1 MSIETLETYI
11 NRSGYPILR
20 RCFNCVH
27 WDSSKNLPD
36 KSGLCTLMPL
46 YFSFTL
52 QKSVFHSTKEF
63 YLCEKHKFKNE
74 DKMAAVCEKTLL
86 KDALKNRADIDC
98 S

>member
-1 MSIETLETYI
+1 
-11 NRSGYPILR
+11 
-20 RCFNCVH
+20 
-27 WDSSKNLPD
+27 
-36 KSGLCTLMPL
+36 MPL

-74 DKMAAVCEKTLL
+74 EKMAAVCEKTLL
-86 KDALKNRADIDC
+86 KDALKNRGDIDC